1 MLTQEDKG
9 RQMEELQ
16 QKLSHAE
23 GTRVKCELLCRWCTT
38 VNVQIFVG
46 TIFRELNFRGD

>member
-1 MLTQEDKG
+1 MLTQKENE

-23 GTRVKCELLCRWCTT
+23 GTSVKCELLCRWCTT
-38 VNVQIFVG
+38 IYFMHIEKVCA
-46 TIFRELNFRGD
+46 